1 MFNFATQG
9 MEMSTQ
15 EKKMQEDLIKL
26 LFKKAGLNKSEYSR
40 IVLKRWARNKVSLF
54 SNEELIYFKSIFA

>member
-1 MFNFATQG
+1 
-9 MEMSTQ
+9 MSTQ

-26 LFKKAGLNKSEYSR
+26 LFKKAGLNTSEYSR